1 MSVISVY
8 QDQFVHPL
16 VQRNALNVKL
26 ELTKSIK
33 LLVKLVLPDLTLK
46 MEQQNVSLVQQDL
59 LLISQDQMNVS
70 RAKQEH
76 TKSIE
81 NLVCLVLLEVSLP
94 QDLRVSMTVSHV
106 RQELLPETQLQ
117 NNALR
122 AEQELTK

>member
-81 NLVCLVLLEVSLP
+81 NLVCLVLSEASLP
-94 QDLRVSMTVSHV
+94 QDPTVSMTVSHV
-106 RQELLPETQLQ
+106 QQDLLPGTQLQ

>member
-81 NLVCLVLLEVSLP
+81 NLVCLVLSEASLP
-94 QDLRVSMTVSHV
+94 QDPRVSMTVSHV
-106 RQELLPETQLQ
+106 QQDLLLETQLQ